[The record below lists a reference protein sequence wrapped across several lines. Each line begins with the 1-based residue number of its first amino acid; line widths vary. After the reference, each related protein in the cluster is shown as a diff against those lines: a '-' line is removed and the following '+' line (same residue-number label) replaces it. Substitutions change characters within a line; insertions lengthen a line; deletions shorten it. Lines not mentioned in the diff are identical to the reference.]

1 MSDEYTNKNY
11 QGKPLAQSSA
21 SVVGGTVGAV
31 AGSLVPGGIFLGAI
45 AGTVLGEIVEKG
57 FEDFLNRVLSH
68 REQLRINSA
77 ASWAITKI
85 KALLESGNAPRDDQ
99 FFQQDETK
107 RSSADEIFEGV
118 LLKAKN
124 ENQEKKIEFIGYFFA
139 NVAFRPDISA
149 DCANS
154 FLRIAEELSYRQFC
168 YLALINKVN
177 SLDVEPLRNRIHSN
191 HKLTILKQEEMYLH
205 NASDFGGCGLITGD
219 YSGYGYSDYLSD
231 VGKLFFDLFEL
242 SKIPD
247 QDIKKLAKLILL
259 CKESHEIP
267 PTLPQRNKSYSSK
280 KITDLEQIFNL

>member
-31 AGSLVPGGIFLGAI
+31 AGSLFPGGIFLGAI

-57 FEDFLNRVLSH
+57 FEDFLNRFLSH
-68 REQLRINSA
+68 REQLRIKSA
-77 ASWAITKI
+77 ASYAITKI
-85 KALLESGNAPRDDQ
+85 KALLDSGNAPRDDE

-107 RSSADEIFEGV
+107 CSSADEIFEGV

-154 FLRIAEELSYRQFC
+154 FLRIAEDLSYRQFC

-191 HKLTILKQEEMYLH
+191 HELTILNQEEMYLH
-205 NASDFGGCGLITGD
+205 KSSDFGGCGLIMGD

-242 SKIPD
+242 SEIPEED
-247 QDIKKLAKLILL
+247 LKELANLLVL
-259 CKESHEIP
+259 CKESHDVP
-267 PTLPQRNKSYSSK
+267 PTSIQRNKSYSYT
-280 KITDLEQIFNL
+280 KITDLEDMFYL